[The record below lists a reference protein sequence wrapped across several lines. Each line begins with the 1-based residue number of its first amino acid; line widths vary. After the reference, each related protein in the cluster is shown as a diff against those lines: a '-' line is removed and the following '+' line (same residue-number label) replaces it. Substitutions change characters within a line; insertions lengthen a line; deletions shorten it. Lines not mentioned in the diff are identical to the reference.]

1 MAQGRAIAR
10 VRRQYNQWVADETL
24 EDYAL
29 RFTARRARRW
39 SHARVANTA
48 LGSISF
54 LALEAIGGAIT
65 VSYGFD
71 NAVLAILVVAVLIF
85 ATSLPISYYAAKYG
99 VDIDLLTRGAGFGYI
114 GSTITSLIYA
124 SFTFIFFALEAAIMS
139 FALELCFGIPLELG
153 YLLNALVVIP
163 LVTHG
168 ITKISRFQLWT
179 QPLWIV
185 LHILPF
191 AFLLIAGGLQPERWM
206 EFQGRFQ
213 SAPGADLLMFG
224 AAASVALSLMAQ
236 IGEQVD
242 FLRFLPRD
250 RRGGARSGGSRRAWW
265 TALILAGPGWIVL
278 GALKMLAGSYLAVML
293 IDSGVAPGIAI
304 EPTHMYLGSFSRV
317 IASPEGALAL
327 TGLFV
332 IVSQLKINVTNAYAG
347 SIAWSNFFARL
358 THSHPGRVV
367 WLAFNVVIALL
378 LMEFGVFHALE
389 QTLGLY
395 ANVAVAWIGALT
407 ADLVVNKPLR
417 LSPRHIEFKRAHLYD
432 INPVGVGAMLIA
444 STLSIAAYTGLFGEL
459 ARAFAPFIAL
469 VTAFV
474 SAVAIAV
481 ATRGRYYLA
490 RANETWQP
498 EEISAQ
504 ETIRCCICEHDFE
517 PEDMTRCPVYA
528 GPICSLCCSLDVRC
542 FDACKSRSRIAEQA
556 ADIVDRL
563 LPAAIAR
570 SLKSRLGHFGV
581 LMLLMGAAI
590 GLALLLVYHQT
601 AVGDPALRVMVAK
614 AFWAAYGILMIMAG
628 VTVWLF
634 VLADESRRVAQEEST
649 RQTNLLLREVRAHER
664 TDAELQRAKEAA
676 EAANQAKSRYVV
688 GISHELR
695 TPLNAMLGY
704 AQLLDGDPAIPKRRR
719 EAVRIIRH
727 SGEHLAGLIEG
738 LLDISKI
745 EAGRLDLNR
754 DEVFLPD
761 FLNQLIG
768 IFRMQAEA
776 KGLRFNVVVAEGL
789 PRVVRTDEKR
799 LRQILV
805 NLLSNAV
812 KCTEQGSVTLRVSFR
827 SEVAHFV
834 IEDTGWGIEPE
845 NLERIFMPFERIAPP
860 GRPPVPGTGLGLTI
874 TKLLIEILG
883 GEITVASEVGKGSRF
898 AVRIMLPSSSSG
910 VIATDAIRRV
920 HGYRGRRRTVLAVD
934 DNPDHLRLIEDTLA
948 PLGFI
953 LHFAE
958 NAETALAVA
967 REAIPDLFLLDVS
980 MPGTDG
986 WTLAQQ
992 LRGEFGP
999 QPPIVMVSANAGDE
1013 KRRGPS
1019 GLHHDEFIAKPI
1031 NLQDL
1036 LSRLERLLKLE
1047 WIYAPEGAEAEGIQG
1062 TPLSRDQITRLRE
1075 LAQLGY
1081 VRGLNEALEEIGR
1094 DNPEVAGQLS
1104 EMSALIRAFDLPRL
1118 QTVLEELEDAP
1129 S

>member
-114 GSTITSLIYA
+114 GSTVTSLIYA

-139 FALELCFGIPLELG
+139 FALELCFGIPLEVG

-179 QPLWIV
+179 QPLWVI

-206 EFQGRFQ
+206 AFQGRFQ
-213 SAPGADLLMFG
+213 SSAGPDLLLFG

-250 RRGGARSGGSRRAWW
+250 RRGADRRAWW
-265 TALILAGPGWIVL
+265 TALIFAGPGWIVL
-278 GALKMLAGSYLAVML
+278 GTLKMLAGSYLAVML
-293 IDSGVAPGIAI
+293 IERGVAPGMAI
-304 EPTHMYLGSFSRV
+304 EPTHMYLESFGRV
-317 IASPEGALAL
+317 VASPEGALAL

-367 WLAFNVVIALL
+367 WLAFNVTIALL

-444 STLSIAAYTGLFGEL
+444 STLSIAAYTGLFGGL

-469 VTAFV
+469 AAAFV
-474 SAVAIAV
+474 SAVAIAI
-481 ATRGRYYLA
+481 ATKGRYYLA
-490 RANETWQP
+490 RPPETWQP
-498 EEISAQ
+498 AEAGAAES
-504 ETIRCCICEHDFE
+504 IRCCICEHDFE

-528 GPICSLCCSLDVRC
+528 GPICSLCCSLDARC
-542 FDACKSRSRIAEQA
+542 FDACKSRSRLAEQA
-556 ADIVDRL
+556 ADIVDWL
-563 LPAAIAR
+563 LPAALAR
-570 SLKSRLGHFGV
+570 TLKSRLGHFAV
-581 LMLLMGAAI
+581 LMLLMGGAI
-590 GLALLLVYHQT
+590 GVALLLVFHQ
-601 AVGDPALRVMVAK
+601 AALADPALRALVAK
-614 AFWAAYGILMIMAG
+614 AFWATFGILMIMAG
-628 VTVWLF
+628 VVVWLF

-649 RQTNLLLREVRAHER
+649 RQTNLLLREIRAHER
-664 TDAELQRAKEAA
+664 TDAELQRAKESA
-676 EAANQAKSRYVV
+676 EAANLAKSRYVV

-704 AQLLDGDPAIPKRRR
+704 AQLLDGDPAVPQRRR
-719 EAVRIIRH
+719 EAVRIIRR

-754 DEVFLPD
+754 DEVSLPD
-761 FLNQLIG
+761 FLNQLVS
-768 IFRMQAEA
+768 IFRVQAEA
-776 KGLRFNVVVAEGL
+776 KGLSFRVIVDGRL

-812 KCTEQGSVTLRVSFR
+812 KCTERGSVSLHISFR

-834 IEDTGWGIEPE
+834 VEDTGWGIEAE
-845 NLERIFMPFERIAPP
+845 NLERIFMPFERIEAP
-860 GRPPVPGTGLGLTI
+860 GRQPTSGTGLGLTI

-883 GEITVASEVGKGSRF
+883 GEITVASEIDKGSRF
-898 AVRIMLPSSSSG
+898 SVRIMLPSSSTS
-910 VIATDAIRRV
+910 VVDANVIRRV
-920 HGYRGRRRTVLAVD
+920 YGYRGRRRTILVVD

-967 REAIPDLFLLDVS
+967 AEATPDLFLLDVS

-986 WTLAQQ
+986 WALAQR
-992 LRGEFGP
+992 LRTEIDA
-999 QPPIVMVSANAGDE
+999 QAPIVMVSANAADE

-1036 LSRLERLLKLE
+1036 LTRIERLLKLE
-1047 WIYAPEGAEAEGIQG
+1047 WIHVPEGARESGPQG
-1062 TPLSRDQITRLRE
+1062 ASLSRAEIVRLRE

-1081 VRGLNEALEEIGR
+1081 VRGLNEALEEIG
-1094 DNPEVAGQLS
+1094 NSKPEIADQLLK
-1104 EMSALIRAFDLPRL
+1104 MSALIRTFDLPRL
-1118 QTVLEELEDAP
+1118 QTVLEELENEPAG
-1129 S
+1129 

>member
-1 MAQGRAIAR
+1 MARGRAIAR
-10 VRRQYNQWVADETL
+10 VRRQYNQWVANETL

-71 NAVLAILVVAVLIF
+71 NAVLAILVVAILVF

-114 GSTITSLIYA
+114 GSTVTSLIYA

-139 FALELCFGIPLELG
+139 FALELCFGIPLEIG
-153 YLLNALVVIP
+153 YLLNALIVIP

-206 EFQGRFQ
+206 AFQGRFQ
-213 SAPGADLLMFG
+213 SVGGPDLLLFG

-250 RRGGARSGGSRRAWW
+250 RRGADRRAWW
-265 TALILAGPGWIVL
+265 TALIFAGPGWIVL

-293 IDSGVAPGIAI
+293 IDNGVAPAMAI
-304 EPTHMYLGSFSRV
+304 EPTHMYLESFGRV

-332 IVSQLKINVTNAYAG
+332 VVSQLKINVTNAYAG

-367 WLAFNVVIALL
+367 WLVFNVTIALL

-389 QTLGLY
+389 KTLGLY

-407 ADLVVNKPLR
+407 ADLVVNKPLG

-444 STLSIAAYTGLFGEL
+444 SALSIAAYSGFFGEL

-469 VTAFV
+469 ATAFIA
-474 SAVAIAV
+474 AVAIAV
-481 ATRGRYYLA
+481 ATKGRYYLA
-490 RANETWQP
+490 RPIETWQAQD
-498 EEISAQ
+498 ESA
-504 ETIRCCICEHDFE
+504 EATIRCCICEHDFE

-542 FDACKSRSRIAEQA
+542 FDACKSRSRLSEQA
-556 ADIVDRL
+556 ADVLDRL
-563 LPAAIAR
+563 LPVALAR
-570 SLKSRLGHFGV
+570 TLRSRLGHFTV
-581 LMLLMGAAI
+581 LMLLMGGAI
-590 GLALLLVYHQT
+590 GLALSLVYHQT
-601 AVGDPALRVMVAK
+601 TISDSALQDMVAK
-614 AFWAAYGILMIMAG
+614 AFWAAFGILMIMAG
-628 VTVWLF
+628 ITVWLF
-634 VLADESRRVAQEEST
+634 VLADESRRVAQEETT
-649 RQTNLLLREVRAHER
+649 RQTNLLLREIRAHER
-664 TDAELQRAKEAA
+664 TDAALQRAKDAA

-704 AQLLDGDPAIPKRRR
+704 AQLMDGDPAIPARRR

-754 DEVFLPD
+754 DEVCLPD
-761 FLNQLIG
+761 FLTQLVG
-768 IFRMQAEA
+768 IFRMQAES
-776 KGLRFNVVVAEGL
+776 KGLTFNVVIDNRL
-789 PRVVRTDEKR
+789 PRMVRTDEKR
-799 LRQILV
+799 LRQVLV

-812 KCTEQGSVTLRVSFR
+812 KCTERGGVTLKVAFR

-834 IEDTGWGIEPE
+834 VEDTGWGIEAE
-845 NLERIFMPFERIAPP
+845 NLERIFMPFERIERP
-860 GRPPVPGTGLGLTI
+860 GRQTAPGTGLGLTI

-883 GEITVASEVGKGSRF
+883 GEIVVDSEVGKGSRF
-898 AVRIMLPSSSSG
+898 SVRMMLPSSASNM
-910 VIATDAIRRV
+910 VAADAIRRV
-920 HGYRGRRRTVLAVD
+920 QGYRGRRRTILAVD
-934 DNPDHLRLIEDTLA
+934 DNPDHLRLLEDTLG

-958 NAETALAVA
+958 SAKTALDVA
-967 REAIPDLFLLDVS
+967 REAVPDLFLLDVS
-980 MPGTDG
+980 MPGMDG
-986 WTLAQQ
+986 WSLAQH
-992 LRGEFGP
+992 LRDEFGT
-999 QPPIVMVSANAGDE
+999 QPPIIMVSANAADE

-1047 WIYAPEGAEAEGIQG
+1047 WIYVSEEDGLGEAQRGSSL
-1062 TPLSRDQITRLRE
+1062 TPDQIARLRE
-1075 LAQLGY
+1075 LTQLGY

-1094 DNPEVAGQLS
+1094 DNPDAAGQLS
-1104 EMSALIRAFDLPRL
+1104 EMSALIRDFDLLRL

-1129 S
+1129 AG